1 MDMNN
6 TNVVVAELGI
16 NVPNQIQETVVV
28 PTAMRPIEPFFHPQA
43 LRDPSPDYEEFMSV
57 RQKILDVIHNETPE
71 NKKFIEDVSE
81 ALLQCD
87 GYIPMDIVSG
97 ILAVAKVGKKVKYIR
112 KQRVLY
118 TKVITSVLEMIFD
131 PVLEFKMT
139 KKDILDVFDANGI
152 DRDKV
157 YSKQIGH
164 IYVKV
169 IHKLQTGVLRDI
181 AYEAQLYRY
190 VQLKL
195 WEIKLSRQDWDING
209 R

>member
-1 MDMNN
+1 
-6 TNVVVAELGI
+6 
-16 NVPNQIQETVVV
+16 
-28 PTAMRPIEPFFHPQA
+28 MRQ
-43 LRDPSPDYEEFMSV
+43 R
-57 RQKILDVIHNETPE
+57 ILDVIHNETPE

-81 ALLQCD
+81 ALLQYD
-87 GYIPMDIVSG
+87 GYIPTGMVSG

-118 TKVITSVLEMIFD
+118 TEVITSILEMIFD

-139 KKDILDVFDANGI
+139 KRDILDVFDANRI

-157 YSKQIGH
+157 YSKQIDH

-169 IHKLQTGVLRDI
+169 IHKLQTGVLRDL
-181 AYEAQLYRY
+181 AYEEQLYRY

-195 WEIKLSRQDWDING
+195 CEIRLSRQDWDING